1 MYKEV
6 REYLN
11 INTSQLDISSETYFH
26 VTEPSD
32 VPRYSYADVRRLKRQ
47 DVKMTT
53 VKNAY
58 DVNDPLGLNV
68 DIEYP
73 SVIYL
78 NVGIE

>member
-11 INTSQLDISSETYFH
+11 INTSQLDISSKTYFH
-26 VTEPSD
+26 GTEPSD